1 MLYEKFSI
9 EIKLSIVFLLL
20 FIIDFKIIDGLN
32 IFVKIKV
39 YVEI

>member
-20 FIIDFKIIDGLN
+20 FIIDFEIIDGLI

>member
-20 FIIDFKIIDGLN
+20 FIIDFEIIDGLI

-39 YVEI
+39 GLC

>member
-20 FIIDFKIIDGLN
+20 FIIDFEIIDGLN